1 MRHQTTTNIGIYSI
15 FGVFLNVF
23 EDTRLQQ
30 FQEVFSKLTFG
41 ELFSILIPF
50 AIGIWAI
57 LHNEDNIDTY
67 KTQRVSES
75 NRSSR
80 RKDNSNQGFGGQR
93 DNDKSIEILD

>member
-1 MRHQTTTNIGIYSI
+1 MRHQTTTHIGIYSI
-15 FGVFLNVF
+15 FGGFLNVF

-57 LHNEDNIDTY
+57 LHNEDNLDPY
-67 KTQRVSES
+67 KTQRAGAPD
-75 NRSSR
+75 RSLG
-80 RKDNSNQGFGGQR
+80 RKNDNHQGLSGQR
-93 DNDKSIEILD
+93 DDGASIKILD